1 MVFAA
6 RQPERVSKLIIGG
19 GFATGRVVS
28 GEETQEEQDKLA
40 EQLLRNWGKVGAVHR
55 ASRLGPGPEDPEGQA
70 QFARFCRMSATPA
83 TMVALNRMNAY
94 IDVRDV
100 LPSIQ
105 QPTLVL
111 RREGETISRER
122 SMLVAE
128 HIPNATYVELPGDEH
143 QAYMGD
149 ADAYVRAIR
158 EFLVD
163 EPAAMVL
170 PAASK
175 RVLAS
180 VLFTD
185 LVGSTESQVRLGDVT
200 YRELMDR
207 HDDLSQRQIRRHKG
221 RFIQSTGDGLLA
233 TFDAPTNAIAC
244 AVSIREAVSNR
255 SPDPSCHSHGRD

>member
-1 MVFAA
+1 MTEFPETQYATSDGLSIAYQVWGDGPYDLVYTPGIISHLEVELEIPEYVHWMRSLSAFARVVKFDKRGNGMSDRIVGAPTLDERITDIQAVMDAAGVETAALAGFSEGGAMCMVFAA

-28 GEETQEEQDKLA
+28 GEETQEEQDKAA

-55 ASRLGPGPEDPEGQA
+55 LSRLGPGPEDPEGQA

-111 RREGETISRER
+111 RREGETTSRAR

-128 HIPNATYVELPGDEH
+128 NSPNATFVYLPGDEH
-143 QAYMGD
+143 PAYLGD
-149 ADAYVRAIR
+149 ADA
-158 EFLVD
+158 
-163 EPAAMVL
+163 
-170 PAASK
+170 
-175 RVLAS
+175 
-180 VLFTD
+180 
-185 LVGSTESQVRLGDVT
+185 
-200 YRELMDR
+200 
-207 HDDLSQRQIRRHKG
+207 
-221 RFIQSTGDGLLA
+221 
-233 TFDAPTNAIAC
+233 
-244 AVSIREAVSNR
+244 
-255 SPDPSCHSHGRD
+255 